1 MIDAVKEIASTR
13 SYLESEIISYS
24 KQLGN
29 LWKLENILSR
39 IAALSASED
48 VAEVGLYNERIDL
61 SLEVPTSVLP
71 RQIVRE
77 FGVKLTKRASYT
89 NLDLVVEGTIDG
101 VLVTIGHY
109 KPETCT
115 VTYEEVEMPA
125 QTVTRAKITCT
136 PSEITPETE
145 EPV

>member
-48 VAEVGLYNERIDL
+48 VAEVGLYNERIEL

-77 FGVKLTKRASYT
+77 FGVTLTKRASYT